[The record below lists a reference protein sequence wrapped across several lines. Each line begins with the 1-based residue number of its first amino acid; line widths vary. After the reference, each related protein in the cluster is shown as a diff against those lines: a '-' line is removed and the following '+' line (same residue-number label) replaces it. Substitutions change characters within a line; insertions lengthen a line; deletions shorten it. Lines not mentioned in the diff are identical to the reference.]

1 MKKTSGVAFAP
12 KSDLTK
18 LLSWC
23 KKKKLQVIMSPKA
36 ENFRDGSKI
45 VISSRLSHSTKV
57 VYILHEAGHALIDS
71 QEDCSRFGAGYP
83 SSSTK
88 KTFLNRSAIVF
99 EELEAWKRGWDLAK
113 RLKLKLSKSFYNKK
127 RNEAIKLY
135 FKWALSP
142 KAFEL

>member
-1 MKKTSGVAFAP
+1 VKKTSGAAFAP
-12 KSDLTK
+12 ESDLTK

-36 ENFRDGSKI
+36 ENFRDESKI
-45 VISSRLSHSTKV
+45 VISSRLSHSTKI

-71 QEDCSRFGAGYP
+71 TEDCSRFGAGYP
-83 SSSTK
+83 SSST

-113 RLKLKLSKSFYNKK
+113 RLKLKVSKGFYNKK
-127 RNEAIKLY
+127 RNEAMKLY

-142 KAFEL
+142 KEFEL

>member
-1 MKKTSGVAFAP
+1 
-12 KSDLTK
+12 
-18 LLSWC
+18 
-23 KKKKLQVIMSPKA
+23 MSSKA
-36 ENFRDGSKI
+36 ENFRDESNI

-71 QEDCSRFGAGYP
+71 KEDCSRFGAGYP
-83 SSSTK
+83 TAST
-88 KTFLNRSAIVF
+88 KTFLNRSSIVF

-135 FKWALSP
+135 FQWALSP
-142 KAFEL
+142 KDFEL

>member
-1 MKKTSGVAFAP
+1 MKKISGVAFAP
-12 KSDLTK
+12 ESDLTK

-36 ENFRDGSKI
+36 ENFRDESKI
-45 VISSRLSHSTKV
+45 VISSRLSHSTKI

-71 QEDCSRFGAGYP
+71 KEDCSRFGAGYP

-88 KTFLNRSAIVF
+88 TFLNRSSIVF

-127 RNEAIKLY
+127 RNESMKLY
-135 FKWALSP
+135 FQWALSP
-142 KAFEL
+142 KEFEL